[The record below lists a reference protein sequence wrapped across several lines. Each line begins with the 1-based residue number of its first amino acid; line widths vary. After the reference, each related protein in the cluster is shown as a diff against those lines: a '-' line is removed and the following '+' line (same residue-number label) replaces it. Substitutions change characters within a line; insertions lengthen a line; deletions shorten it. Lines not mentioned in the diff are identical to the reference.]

1 MATRNEQFADIPDW
15 YLDEVN
21 AEPVSLDEVA
31 GWALSEGLFRPEPRD
46 LKKICR
52 DAIAQGA
59 RAQKR
64 FDGKRWYRAKHS
76 VRSNVGGIQLNLW
89 ADIDKNASHGFMEK
103 SIGQRRRSIVNDC
116 FQMKM
121 DADHF
126 NDTNP
131 TLEPIQP
138 VLDFSEDVA
147 ERKALSDDDESA
159 AYSVS

>member
-1 MATRNEQFADIPDW
+1 MATRNEQSADILDR
-15 YLDEVN
+15 YLNEVN

-31 GWALSEGLFRPEPRD
+31 EWALNEGLFRPEPRD

-76 VRSNVGGIQLNLW
+76 LRTNVGGIQLSLW

-103 SIGQRRRSIVNDC
+103 SIGQRRRSIVDDC

-126 NDTNP
+126 NEANP
-131 TLEPIQP
+131 EFEPIQP
-138 VLDFSEDVA
+138 VLDFSEDV
-147 ERKALSDDDESA
+147 DE
-159 AYSVS
+159 

>member
-1 MATRNEQFADIPDW
+1 MATKNEQFADILDR
-15 YLDEVN
+15 YLSEVN
-21 AEPVSLDEVA
+21 SDPVSLDEVA
-31 GWALSEGLFRPEPRD
+31 EWALSEGLFNPEPRD

-76 VRSNVGGIQLNLW
+76 LRTNVGGIQLSLW

-103 SIGQRRRSIVNDC
+103 SIGQRRRSVVDDC

-126 NDTNP
+126 NEANP
-131 TLEPIQP
+131 LLEPIQP

-147 ERKALSDDDESA
+147 EREAFPDKGESA
-159 AYSVS
+159 A

>member
-1 MATRNEQFADIPDW
+1 MATRNEQFADILDR

-21 AEPVSLDEVA
+21 SEPVSLDEVA
-31 GWALSEGLFRPEPRD
+31 EWALNEGLFRPEPRD

-59 RAQKR
+59 RSQKR

-76 VRSNVGGIQLNLW
+76 VRSNVGGIQLSLW

-103 SIGQRRRSIVNDC
+103 SIGQRRRSIVDDC

-126 NDTNP
+126 NEANP
-131 TLEPIQP
+131 DKEPIQP
-138 VLDFSEDVA
+138 VLDFTDDVA
-147 ERKALSDDDESA
+147 EREALEDGDESA
-159 AYSVS
+159 A

>member
-1 MATRNEQFADIPDW
+1 MATRNEQFADILDQ
-15 YLDEVN
+15 YLHEVN
-21 AEPVSLDEVA
+21 SDPVSLDEVA
-31 GWALSEGLFRPEPRD
+31 EWAINEGLFRPEPRD

-59 RAQKR
+59 RSQKR

-76 VRSNVGGIQLNLW
+76 VRSNVGGIQLSLW

-103 SIGQRRRSIVNDC
+103 SIGQRRRSIVDDC

-126 NDTNP
+126 NEANP
-131 TLEPIQP
+131 DKEPIQP
-138 VLDFSEDVA
+138 VLDFTDDVA
-147 ERKALSDDDESA
+147 EREALENHDESA
-159 AYSVS
+159 A

>member
-1 MATRNEQFADIPDW
+1 MATRNEQSADILDR
-15 YLDEVN
+15 YLSEVN

-31 GWALSEGLFRPEPRD
+31 EWALSKGLFNPEPRD

-76 VRSNVGGIQLNLW
+76 LRTNVGGVQLSLW

-103 SIGQRRRSIVNDC
+103 SIGHRRRSIVDDC

-126 NDTNP
+126 NEANP
-131 TLEPIQP
+131 EFEPIQP
-138 VLDFSEDVA
+138 VLDFSEDVE
-147 ERKALSDDDESA
+147 EREALVDGDEKSA
-159 AYSVS
+159 

>member
-1 MATRNEQFADIPDW
+1 MATRNEQSADILDR
-15 YLDEVN
+15 YLSEVN
-21 AEPVSLDEVA
+21 PEPVSLDEVA
-31 GWALSEGLFRPEPRD
+31 EWALGEGLFSPEPRD

-76 VRSNVGGIQLNLW
+76 LRTNVGGVQLSLW

-103 SIGQRRRSIVNDC
+103 SIGQRRRSIVDDC

-126 NDTNP
+126 NEANP
-131 TLEPIQP
+131 EFEPIQP
-138 VLDFSEDVA
+138 VLDFSEDVD
-147 ERKALSDDDESA
+147 EREALIDSDDKA
-159 AYSVS
+159 A

>member
-1 MATRNEQFADIPDW
+1 MATRNEQFADILDR

-21 AEPVSLDEVA
+21 PDPVSLDEVA
-31 GWALSEGLFRPEPRD
+31 EWALNEGLFMPEPRD

-103 SIGQRRRSIVNDC
+103 SIGQRRRSIVDDC

-126 NDTNP
+126 NEKNP
-131 TLEPIQP
+131 SLEPIQP
-138 VLDFSEDVA
+138 VLDFTDDVA
-147 ERKALSDDDESA
+147 EREALSDGDENA
-159 AYSVS
+159 A